1 MTNPPPWGGP
11 DEPPTG
17 GYGQQPPPPGYGP
30 QPGGLPSYGQYGQ
43 PTGPGGWQ
51 PTAPAPGG
59 VPLRP
64 LAFGDL
70 LSGPFTLI
78 RQNPGG
84 TIGLIALGVVIA
96 AVIEAVMFGI
106 AAATSHPGLVL
117 IAYIPAIL
125 IDAVVAGGAI
135 ASMGGAFLG
144 RKIGIGDAISR
155 SRLGWV
161 LLTGVIFFLIFFV
174 PAAVFVA
181 ALHGFGFLLTLVLYL
196 WIGVMLSLTL
206 PVVVLERKSP
216 FTAIGRSWRL
226 VTGSYWRIF
235 GIFALLGVIFF
246 VLYLVFALI
255 IGLVGVAGISA
266 GLGSSNGSG
275 TVAAGTVIVLVIVS
289 LIFGFVIGTLITAIG
304 TGVITLLYADMRM
317 RKEGLDL
324 VLQQAAQA
332 QRLTGDEFAMAAP
345 GGGPYPGS

>member
-1 MTNPPPWGGP
+1 
-11 DEPPTG
+11 
-17 GYGQQPPPPGYGP
+17 
-30 QPGGLPSYGQYGQ
+30 
-43 PTGPGGWQ
+43 
-51 PTAPAPGG
+51 

-106 AAATSHPGLVL
+106 AAGTNHPGLVFV
-117 IAYIPAIL
+117 AYIPALL
-125 IDAVVAGGAI
+125 IDAAVAGGAI
-135 ASMGGAFLG
+135 ASMGGAYLG
-144 RKIGIGDAISR
+144 RKIGIGEAISR

-161 LLTGVIFFLIFFV
+161 LLTGVIFFVIYLI
-174 PAAVFVA
+174 PAYLLTA
-181 ALHGFGFLLTLVLYL
+181 ALHGFGVLLTLVLFA

-206 PVVVLERKSP
+206 PVVVLERQSP
-216 FTAIGRSWRL
+216 FAAIARSWRL

-246 VLYLVFALI
+246 VLYLIFAVV
-255 IGLVGVAGISA
+255 IGLVGVAGITA

-289 LIFGFVIGTLITAIG
+289 LIFGFVIGTLITAVG
-304 TGVITLLYADMRM
+304 TGVVTLLYADMRM
-317 RKEGLDL
+317 RKEGLDI

-345 GGGPYPGS
+345 GSGRYPGS